1 MDADCRGRVVWFSG
15 GPARQQA
22 PASRQLRVL
31 SISQRRLTIFQSI
44 VTVVETTKPHL
55 DVKNVLL
62 PLAQDSKVEQLEGFP
77 WPKKKGDPSLS
88 APMKLSIS
96 SSSFPFPSPMASSAT
111 PLSPSLSTLVPVGFK
126 LVVTPTFR
134 VFLSCLNNSVRHP
147 WSELTDCSTF
157 SCPEFF
163 SEATSRIRKN
173 LASSASIT
181 PRRFLDK
188 QEPGSATGLLS
199 FLSGAA
205 SSVASTVIPIH
216 V

>member
-1 MDADCRGRVVWFSG
+1 
-15 GPARQQA
+15 
-22 PASRQLRVL
+22 
-31 SISQRRLTIFQSI
+31 
-44 VTVVETTKPHL
+44 
-55 DVKNVLL
+55 
-62 PLAQDSKVEQLEGFP
+62 
-77 WPKKKGDPSLS
+77 
-88 APMKLSIS
+88 MKLSIS
-96 SSSFPFPSPMASSAT
+96 SSSFPFSSPMASSAT

-147 WSELTDCSTF
+147 WFELTDCSTF

-173 LASSASIT
+173 LVSSASIT
-181 PRRFLDK
+181 PRRTLLSLPFHLSPTLSPSSRVSSSSSPMRFLDK

-205 SSVASTVIPIH
+205 SSVASTVIPVH